1 MGMSPN
7 FKMKKSAEQN
17 KGSSLPLMGLIN
29 HLDTL
34 ADLSHTPGLS
44 IHIKI
49 GISIYFNDLI

>member
-1 MGMSPN
+1 MGMLPN

-34 ADLSHTPGLS
+34 ANLPHTPGLR
-44 IHIKI
+44 IHIEI
-49 GISIYFNDLI
+49 DISIYFNDVT